1 MMNTKKHFL
10 SVHLVLVKQLQRIFK
25 KNVDILVENESNKY
39 INWIQVIYP
48 LGTTNVCKKITV
60 LLPPT

>member
-1 MMNTKKHFL
+1 ML
-10 SVHLVLVKQLQRIFK
+10 K

-48 LGTTNVCKKITV
+48 LGTTNVGEKI
-60 LLPPT
+60 LYYRLQLE